1 MRDLLVVTSGF
12 LLATLGCAVPAEL
25 PPERIDLE
33 AERAALMAADD
44 AFSEA
49 SQASDDPMATLS
61 ASFLHDANVLAP
73 EMPMARGKEASM
85 AIFAA
90 LEALPEYSLNW
101 KAEIAE
107 VGGAADLG
115 YTIGPYHME
124 FLDPEGNPVI
134 IDGKFITIWKKQA
147 DGTWKIAVE
156 MFNTDGAPP
165 ADE

>member
-1 MRDLLVVTSGF
+1 MRQ
-12 LLATLGCAVPAEL
+12 LLAVTVVSLFLALGCAPTAEHPAQE
-25 PPERIDLE
+25 IDLE
-33 AERAALMAADD
+33 AERTALMAADD

-49 SQASDDPMATLS
+49 YSASDDPTATLS
-61 ASFLHDANVLAP
+61 AQFLDDANVLAP
-73 EMPMARGKEASM
+73 DMPMARGKEASM

-90 LEALPEYSLNW
+90 LETLPEYSLSW

-124 FLDPEGNPVI
+124 FRDPEGNPVV
-134 IDGKFITIWKKQA
+134 IDGKFMTIWKKQS
-147 DGTWKIAVE
+147 DGAWKIAVD

-165 ADE
+165 AGE

>member
-1 MRDLLVVTSGF
+1 MRQLFAVTAVCLV
-12 LLATLGCAVPAEL
+12 LGCAPVAES
-25 PPERIDLE
+25 PVERFDLD

-49 SQASDDPMATLS
+49 YSASDDKLETIS
-61 ASFLHDANVLAP
+61 AIFLDDANVLAP
-73 EMPMARGKEASM
+73 DMPMARGKEASI

-90 LEALPEYSLNW
+90 LEVLPEYSLSW

-107 VGGAADLG
+107 VGGAVDLG

-124 FLDPEGNPVI
+124 FQDPEGNPVV
-134 IDGKFITIWKKQA
+134 IDGKFMTIWKKQP
-147 DGTWKIAVE
+147 DGSWKIAVD
-156 MFNTDGAPP
+156 MFNSDGPPP

>member
-1 MRDLLVVTSGF
+1 MRRPFVATVFALF
-12 LLATLGCAVPAEL
+12 LGLGCTGVVEPTTEG
-25 PPERIDLE
+25 IDLE
-33 AERAALMAADD
+33 AERVALMAADD

-49 SQASDDPMATLS
+49 SSTSDDPIATVS
-61 ASFLHDANVLAP
+61 AHYLDDANVLAP
-73 EMPMARGKEASM
+73 DMPMARGKEASM

-90 LEALPEYSLNW
+90 LGALPEYSLSW

-124 FLDPEGNPVI
+124 FLDPEGNPVV
-134 IDGKFITIWKKQA
+134 IDGKFMTIWKKQA
-147 DGTWKIAVE
+147 DGTWKIAVD
-156 MFNTDGAPP
+156 MFNTDGVPP